1 MRLVLGSFTVHSLIA
16 SFWSLFP
23 PCLILGTLNTD
34 LSNHQVVMWLKLCPS
49 VGYRLRITIF
59 CVLETAVLKVKMVLQ
74 AEGIDVFLIG
84 FLKTN

>member
-1 MRLVLGSFTVHSLIA
+1 
-16 SFWSLFP
+16 
-23 PCLILGTLNTD
+23 
-34 LSNHQVVMWLKLCPS
+34 MWLKLCPS

-59 CVLETAVLKVKMVLQ
+59 CVLETAVKMVLQ